1 MPDISDRDH
10 DQQRRNSDS
19 RENVKHFGPLFVDQN
34 ENDRRQ
40 TRNPKVSEPSSPLHF
55 VRLYSLTHN
64 PSGLGSLGNKG
75 KAGYSPAFSAA
86 AATLPA

>member
-1 MPDISDRDH
+1 VPDVRKRDH
-10 DQQRRNSDS
+10 DQQGRNPDG

-34 ENDRRQ
+34 EDDRRQ
-40 TRNPKVSEPSSPLHF
+40 TQNPKVREASSSLWF

-64 PSGLGSLGNKG
+64 LSGGNKG

-86 AATLPA
+86 DLTLPA